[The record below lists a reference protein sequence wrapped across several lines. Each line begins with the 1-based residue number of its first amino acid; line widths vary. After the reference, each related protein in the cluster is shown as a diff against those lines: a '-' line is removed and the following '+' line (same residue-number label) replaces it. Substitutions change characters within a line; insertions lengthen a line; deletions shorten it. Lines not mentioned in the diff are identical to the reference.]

1 MIVAQES
8 SIITES
14 IENLQKMDQN
24 VVQEYLED
32 LVPDVLNFSVQFVL
46 QYCFI

>member
-14 IENLQKMDQN
+14 IENLQKMDRN
-24 VVQEYLED
+24 CVSR
-32 LVPDVLNFSVQFVL
+32 NS
-46 QYCFI
+46 